1 MFSPPGLFHGSKFTL
16 RGLTERSPDD
26 ARLRHNAVANANEA
40 SKTSSSCSG
49 CRPQLTTRR
58 RERLH
63 SSLSCRCRLALAQ
76 WIRSII
82 GTATNR
88 RSMPPRL
95 SPPQS
100 HRRPYP
106 HHQIDVDA
114 AETQTPEDPDVM
126 PAFRFSWRKLFK
138 FMGPGWLMSLAYL
151 DPGNL
156 EADLQRK
163 PLTRR
168 SNTCPDRPKSSHSVH
183 RLRL

>member
-1 MFSPPGLFHGSKFTL
+1 MLGM
-16 RGLTERSPDD
+16 
-26 ARLRHNAVANANEA
+26 
-40 SKTSSSCSG
+40 SSSASTGKVAVVAQLSMPLSACTADQINHRDGDEQVPLLPS
-49 CRPQLTTRR
+49 RPHRSHRHT
-58 RERLH
+58 
-63 SSLSCRCRLALAQ
+63 LALALALALTICVLTLEQ
-76 WIRSII
+76 TLNSD
-82 GTATNR
+82 T
-88 RSMPPRL
+88 
-95 SPPQS
+95 
-100 HRRPYP
+100 RPHY
-106 HHQIDVDA
+106 QIDVDA
-114 AETQTPEDPDVM
+114 AETQTPEDSDVM